1 MTTTHD
7 LARVL
12 VSSWVLSGEERVIP
26 TSDGIL
32 DLALR
37 DAVEHG
43 AFGGRFGT
51 ALHFVEARM
60 GLQCL
65 ELESILEEA
74 QQSGLASVPNPSYK
88 KAVIEATPRVARWI
102 LSRLGVSEAEAKQW
116 GETLRKSVEHAKKVI
131 HDTDRAPTATAS

>member
-12 VSSWVLSGEERVIP
+12 ISSWVLSGDERVIP

-37 DAVEHG
+37 DAVKNG
-43 AFGGRFGT
+43 AFSGSYGG
-51 ALHFVEARM
+51 ALHFVESRM

-88 KAVIEATPRVARWI
+88 KAVVEATPRVARWI
-102 LSRLGVSEAEAKQW
+102 LARMDVSEEEARRW
-116 GETLRKSVEHAKKVI
+116 GKILRDSVEDAKKAI
-131 HDTDRAPTATAS
+131 RDSDATSAALAG